1 MSTLS
6 PCRICSANSPSV
18 FQAKLLGH
26 VPCTFFQCP
35 GCGLLFSEKPYW
47 LDEAYGSALSD
58 LDTGLVQRN
67 LALASRLSALILL
80 WLGPKGR
87 YLDAAGGC
95 GLLVRHMRDRG
106 FDFYWQD
113 KYAGNLL
120 ARGFE
125 EPSDATFSAVSA
137 FEVLEHLE
145 DPVGF
150 IESTLARTG
159 AGTLL
164 FSTETYQGAV
174 PPLDWPYYAFDTGQ
188 HIAFYQPKTLD
199 HIARRLGLRR
209 LSCGSFHVLTDR
221 KLPQWVFRL
230 LGSRWAGKA
239 FTPINALCMRPLTLA
254 DSEALLQRRR

>member
-95 GLLVRHMRDRG
+95 GSG
-106 FDFYWQD
+106 PQIQD
-113 KYAGNLL
+113 
-120 ARGFE
+120 
-125 EPSDATFSAVSA
+125 V
-137 FEVLEHLE
+137 
-145 DPVGF
+145 
-150 IESTLARTG
+150 
-159 AGTLL
+159 
-164 FSTETYQGAV
+164 
-174 PPLDWPYYAFDTGQ
+174 
-188 HIAFYQPKTLD
+188 
-199 HIARRLGLRR
+199 
-209 LSCGSFHVLTDR
+209 
-221 KLPQWVFRL
+221 
-230 LGSRWAGKA
+230 
-239 FTPINALCMRPLTLA
+239 
-254 DSEALLQRRR
+254 